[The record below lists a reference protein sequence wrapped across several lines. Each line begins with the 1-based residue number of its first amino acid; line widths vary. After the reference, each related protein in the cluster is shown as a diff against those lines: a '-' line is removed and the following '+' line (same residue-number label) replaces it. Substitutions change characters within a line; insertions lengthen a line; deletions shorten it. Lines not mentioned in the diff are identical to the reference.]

1 MHKSRAAHL
10 IILMS
15 VGIFIFT
22 SSASA
27 HSWGNK
33 CEATA
38 PLEGEDTH
46 CYMLAGR
53 ASSALG
59 SIDEVAVTGALSYDW
74 GESEVFA
81 SDEEWVSFSKYP
93 GKWVE
98 AGDMTGA
105 GYSCCGVHAFWAAY
119 GPKSQW
125 HIYISPGEQPY
136 DQYTNYLLY
145 DTAQNGVWDVYVGCS
160 PGSETWCQVA
170 EYGGWSVRMSEQ
182 EAGQEV
188 ADYYEPHDAALD
200 KVAYWQNGSSPWYAW
215 SGVTVKTL
223 NRNEERVPQICYK
236 ANHEIATPG
245 DLEWQECGGEAPP
258 GVVPGGDK
266 GQAAPSPATETII
279 EEAPAGEILSAHIQA
294 VRHGDAVPTGKYR
307 AVKQIVGTGAI
318 VEEYVGNE
326 KPTPATLEYGLVG
339 ASSNANLSPDVG
351 ATASRSSHTAI
362 ASAASAGGN
371 IVGEVV
377 ARVAA
382 PRRPVEESPQS
393 NREVKLKRYTAD
405 GVLSTSSTVTNKRGR
420 FSFKARPGAY
430 RLEVAECGPGGTRN
444 ARVKVNRTT
453 HITIVC
459 GK

>member
-1 MHKSRAAHL
+1 MHKLRAAHL

-38 PLEGEDTH
+38 PLEGKDTH
-46 CYMLAGR
+46 CYMLASR

-98 AGDMTGA
+98 ARDMTGA

-119 GPKSQW
+119 GPQSQW

-145 DTAQNGVWDVYVGCS
+145 DAAQNGVWDVYVGCS

-170 EYGGWSVRMSEQ
+170 EYGG
-182 EAGQEV
+182 
-188 ADYYEPHDAALD
+188 
-200 KVAYWQNGSSPWYAW
+200 
-215 SGVTVKTL
+215 
-223 NRNEERVPQICYK
+223 
-236 ANHEIATPG
+236 
-245 DLEWQECGGEAPP
+245 
-258 GVVPGGDK
+258 
-266 GQAAPSPATETII
+266 
-279 EEAPAGEILSAHIQA
+279 
-294 VRHGDAVPTGKYR
+294 
-307 AVKQIVGTGAI
+307 
-318 VEEYVGNE
+318 
-326 KPTPATLEYGLVG
+326 LVG
-339 ASSNANLSPDVG
+339 ASSNANLSSDVG
-351 ATASRSSHTAI
+351 ATASRSSHNAI

-371 IVGEVV
+371 LVGEVV

-393 NREVKLKRYTAD
+393 DREVKLKRYTAD
-405 GVLSTSSTVTNKRGR
+405 GELSTSSAVTNKRGR
-420 FSFKARPGAY
+420 FSFKVRPGAY

-444 ARVKVNRTT
+444 AHVEMNRTT